1 MGNGRGRYHRPGSRG
16 LGGLRCAA
24 HIVAPFLRS
33 QDGTVAEPTLFRLSE
48 VGLPSIGL
56 ISLGQIPAHLLHG
69 TVWWHSASRNG
80 LPHGKPGERDRKE
93 RRRPTGGDGVS
104 ARHCSHRRPQARE
117 PSWRSWRCLVC
128 QAVLPPFASC
138 PCGSCPDTAS
148 SGFRF
153 QFQVEMHVLSLSA
166 VVGAGRTPPGVG
178 SMSTWRDGL

>member
-1 MGNGRGRYHRPGSRG
+1 MVRWLS
-16 LGGLRCAA
+16 LRC
-24 HIVAPFLRS
+24 
-33 QDGTVAEPTLFRLSE
+33 
-48 VGLPSIGL
+48 
-56 ISLGQIPAHLLHG
+56 
-69 TVWWHSASRNG
+69 SASQRWG
-80 LPHGKPGERDRKE
+80 FRPLGSSAWGKSLPTSSTEVSGGTQLPGIAF
-93 RRRPTGGDGVS
+93 PTGSQVRGTERKDEGRRAETVS
-104 ARHCSHRRPQARE
+104 QFVIAPTACSHRRPQARE

-153 QFQVEMHVLSLSA
+153 QFQVEIHVLSLSA